1 MSDESSY
8 EFLDENDAYNQNEYY
23 EYDLKYDPENKNE
36 NPEYWDRKKRIKWNV
51 MLFFGCML
59 LYSTRTSL
67 SICVSRMSKDY
78 GWDKRISVSCE
89 IVVSRI
95 QTLKHLSLFFYQS
108 PEVFCKKEGVL
119 KIFAKF
125 RLWHRCFS
133 VNLANILRTPFL

>member
-8 EFLDENDAYNQNEYY
+8 EFLDENDAYNQSEYY

-95 QTLKHLSLFFYQS
+95 QTLRSVL
-108 PEVFCKKEGVL
+108 VFSFISHGSVL
-119 KIFAKF
+119 
-125 RLWHRCFS
+125 
-133 VNLANILRTPFL
+133 

>member
-1 MSDESSY
+1 MCLGYHFFSY
-8 EFLDENDAYNQNEYY
+8 IRKSKILIELLNLFAVNRVNYVRWIKLWILDENDAYNQNEYY
-23 EYDLKYDPENKNE
+23 EYDMKYDPENKNE

-95 QTLKHLSLFFYQS
+95 QTLRSVL
-108 PEVFCKKEGVL
+108 VFSFISHGSVL
-119 KIFAKF
+119 
-125 RLWHRCFS
+125 
-133 VNLANILRTPFL
+133 